1 MVEPEE
7 PEEPEE
13 PDTPADPVDD
23 DEEEETTPEG
33 AIATTVGAFVAATAA
48 MLAF

>member
-1 MVEPEE
+1 M
-7 PEEPEE
+7 
-13 PDTPADPVDD
+13 DPVDPVTPANPD
-23 DEEEETTPEG
+23 DDDDDTTPTG

>member
-23 DEEEETTPEG
+23 DEDEDTTPEG

>member
-1 MVEPEE
+1 VVDPVE

>member
-1 MVEPEE
+1 MVPED
-7 PEEPEE
+7 PEE

-23 DEEEETTPEG
+23 GEEDDTTPEG